1 MTEVTFINKGGRL
14 TIECKDGESL
24 LQAGLRQGAP
34 LPYACGAGV
43 CATCVA
49 RAKPGTTANL
59 WPEAPAA
66 GELKVDKGEV
76 LLCQTSAAKDCEIL
90 VSSKIDLSNLSLLRP
105 KRFKA
110 KLVDIFNET
119 SDVATFRVQLPENVS
134 PIAGQYFLLRS
145 PGMQGFR
152 AYSMTNYESSTDALD
167 FVIKKVPGG
176 IFSSH
181 IFSESSDDM
190 DVEAFGPMGFA
201 TFGPSEARDLVC
213 LVGGSGIAGIMS
225 VLNQAKVVNHFKNY
239 KLFMVFG
246 ARQTEDLFF
255 LPQLASLRASA
266 PDNIGIHI
274 ALSDQIDG
282 HELPD
287 AINDLPVHQGFVHD
301 VAQTVGGDE
310 FINGRL
316 AFIGGPPPMLNSC
329 IALLLGSGLPV
340 SDIRYDR
347 FA

>member
-1 MTEVTFINKGGRL
+1 
-14 TIECKDGESL
+14 
-24 LQAGLRQGAP
+24 
-34 LPYACGAGV
+34 
-43 CATCVA
+43 
-49 RAKPGTTANL
+49 
-59 WPEAPAA
+59 
-66 GELKVDKGEV
+66 
-76 LLCQTSAAKDCEIL
+76 
-90 VSSKIDLSNLSLLRP
+90 
-105 KRFKA
+105 
-110 KLVDIFNET
+110 
-119 SDVATFRVQLPENVS
+119 
-134 PIAGQYFLLRS
+134 
-145 PGMQGFR
+145 MQGFR

-181 IFSESSDDM
+181 IFSEPSDHM

-225 VLNQAKVVNHFKNY
+225 VLNQAKVVNHFKNH

-310 FINGRL
+310 CINGRL
-316 AFIGGPPPMLNSC
+316 AVIGGPPPMLNSC

>member
-14 TIECKDGESL
+14 TVECKDGESL

-49 RAKPGTTANL
+49 RAKPGTTRDL

-90 VSSKIDLSNLSLLRP
+90 VSSKIDLSSLSSLRP

-110 KLVDIFNET
+110 KLIDICNET
-119 SDVATFRVQLPENVS
+119 SDVATFRVQLPETVS

-145 PGMQGFR
+145 PDMQGFR
-152 AYSMTNYESSTDALD
+152 AYSMTNYESSTDALN

-181 IFSESSDDM
+181 IFSEPSEDM
-190 DVEAFGPMGFA
+190 NVEAFGPMGFA
-201 TFGPSEARDLVC
+201 TFSPSEARDLVC

-225 VLNQAKVVNHFKNY
+225 VLKQAEAVNHFKRH

-246 ARQTEDLFF
+246 ARRIEDLFF
-255 LPQLASLRASA
+255 LSELASLRATA
-266 PDNIGIHI
+266 PDNISIHI

-287 AINDLPVHQGFVHD
+287 IIHDLPAHQGFVHD

-310 FINGRL
+310 FMSGRL
-316 AFIGGPPPMLNSC
+316 AFIGGPPQMLNSC
-329 IALLLGSGLPV
+329 IASLLSSGLPV

>member
-14 TIECKDGESL
+14 TVECKDGESL

-49 RAKPGTTANL
+49 RAKPGTTRNL

-90 VSSKIDLSNLSLLRP
+90 VSSKIDLSSLSSLRP

-110 KLVDIFNET
+110 KLIDICNET
-119 SDVATFRVQLPENVS
+119 SDVATFRVQLPETVS

-145 PGMQGFR
+145 PDMQGFR
-152 AYSMTNYESSTDALD
+152 AYSMTNYESSTDALN

-181 IFSESSDDM
+181 IFSEPSEDM
-190 DVEAFGPMGFA
+190 NVEAFGPMGFA
-201 TFGPSEARDLVC
+201 TFSPSEARDLVC

-225 VLNQAKVVNHFKNY
+225 VLKQAEAVNHFKRH

-246 ARQTEDLFF
+246 ARRIEDLFF
-255 LPQLASLRASA
+255 LSELASLRATA
-266 PDNIGIHI
+266 PDNISIHI

-287 AINDLPVHQGFVHD
+287 IIHDLPAHQGFVHD

-310 FINGRL
+310 FMSGRL
-316 AFIGGPPPMLNSC
+316 AFIGGPPQMLNSC
-329 IALLLGSGLPV
+329 IASLLSSGLPV

>member
-14 TIECKDGESL
+14 TVECKEGESL

-49 RAKPGTTANL
+49 RAKPGTTRNL

-90 VSSKIDLSNLSLLRP
+90 VSSKIDLSSLSSLRP

-110 KLVDIFNET
+110 KLIDICNET
-119 SDVATFRVQLPENVS
+119 SDVATFRVQLPETVS

-145 PGMQGFR
+145 PDMQGFR
-152 AYSMTNYESSTDALD
+152 AYSMTNYESSTDALN
-167 FVIKKVPGG
+167 FVMKKVPGG

-181 IFSESSDDM
+181 IFSEPSEDM
-190 DVEAFGPMGFA
+190 NVEAFGPMGFA
-201 TFGPSEARDLVC
+201 TFSPSEARDLVC

-225 VLNQAKVVNHFKNY
+225 VLKQAEAVNHFKRH

-246 ARQTEDLFF
+246 ARRIEDLFF
-255 LPQLASLRASA
+255 LSELASLRATA
-266 PDNIGIHI
+266 PDNISIHI

-287 AINDLPVHQGFVHD
+287 IIHDLPAHQGFVHD

-310 FINGRL
+310 FMSGRL
-316 AFIGGPPPMLNSC
+316 AFIGGPPQMLNSC
-329 IALLLGSGLPV
+329 IASLLSSGLPV

>member
-1 MTEVTFINKGGRL
+1 M
-14 TIECKDGESL
+14 
-24 LQAGLRQGAP
+24 
-34 LPYACGAGV
+34 
-43 CATCVA
+43 
-49 RAKPGTTANL
+49 
-59 WPEAPAA
+59 
-66 GELKVDKGEV
+66 

-181 IFSESSDDM
+181 IFSEPSDDM

-225 VLNQAKVVNHFKNY
+225 VLNQAKVVNHFKNH

>member
-1 MTEVTFINKGGRL
+1 MRNL
-14 TIECKDGESL
+14 CCESK
-24 LQAGLRQGAP
+24 AGDDRD
-34 LPYACGAGV
+34 
-43 CATCVA
+43 
-49 RAKPGTTANL
+49 L

-76 LLCQTSAAKDCEIL
+76 LLCQTSASKDCEIL
-90 VSSKIDLSNLSLLRP
+90 VSSKIDLSSLSSLRP

-110 KLVDIFNET
+110 KLIDICNET
-119 SDVATFRVQLPENVS
+119 SDVATFRVQLPETVS

-145 PGMQGFR
+145 PDMQGFR
-152 AYSMTNYESSTDALD
+152 AYSMTNYESSTDALN
-167 FVIKKVPGG
+167 FVMKKVPGG

-181 IFSESSDDM
+181 IFSEPSEDM
-190 DVEAFGPMGFA
+190 NVEAFGPMGFA
-201 TFGPSEARDLVC
+201 TFSPSEARDLVC

-225 VLNQAKVVNHFKNY
+225 VLKQAKAVNHFKRH

-246 ARQTEDLFF
+246 ARRIEDLFF
-255 LPQLASLRASA
+255 LSELASLRATA
-266 PDNIGIHI
+266 PDNISIHI

-287 AINDLPVHQGFVHD
+287 IIHDLPVHQGFVHD

-310 FINGRL
+310 FMSGRL
-316 AFIGGPPPMLNSC
+316 AFIGGPPQMLNSC
-329 IALLLGSGLPV
+329 IASLLSSGLPV

>member
-14 TIECKDGESL
+14 TVECKDGESL

-49 RAKPGTTANL
+49 RAKPGTTRDL

-90 VSSKIDLSNLSLLRP
+90 VSSKIDLSSLSSLRP

-110 KLVDIFNET
+110 KLIDICNET
-119 SDVATFRVQLPENVS
+119 SDVATFRVQLPETVS

-145 PGMQGFR
+145 PDMQGFR

-167 FVIKKVPGG
+167 FVMKKVPGG

-181 IFSESSDDM
+181 IFSEPSEDM
-190 DVEAFGPMGFA
+190 NVEAFGPMGFA
-201 TFGPSEARDLVC
+201 TFSPSEARDLVC

-225 VLNQAKVVNHFKNY
+225 VLKQAEAVNHFKRH

-246 ARQTEDLFF
+246 ARRIEDLFF
-255 LPQLASLRASA
+255 LSELASLRATA
-266 PDNIGIHI
+266 PDNISIHI

-287 AINDLPVHQGFVHD
+287 IIHDLPAHQGFVHD

-310 FINGRL
+310 FMSGRL
-316 AFIGGPPPMLNSC
+316 AFIGGPPQMLNSC
-329 IALLLGSGLPV
+329 IASLLSSGLPV

>member
-1 MTEVTFINKGGRL
+1 M
-14 TIECKDGESL
+14 

-225 VLNQAKVVNHFKNY
+225 VLNQAKVVNHFKNH

-287 AINDLPVHQGFVHD
+287 AINDLPVHQGFVQD

>member
-181 IFSESSDDM
+181 IFSEPSDDM

-225 VLNQAKVVNHFKNY
+225 VFKQAKVVNHFKNH

-287 AINDLPVHQGFVHD
+287 AINDLPVHQGFVLD
-301 VAQTVGGDE
+301 VSQTVGCDE